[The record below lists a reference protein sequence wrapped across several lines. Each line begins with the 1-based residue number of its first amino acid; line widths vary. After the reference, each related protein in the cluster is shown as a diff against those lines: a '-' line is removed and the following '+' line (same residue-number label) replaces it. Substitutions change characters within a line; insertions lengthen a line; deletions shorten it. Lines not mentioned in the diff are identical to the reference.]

1 MEDKK
6 LWEAHFDTSGL
17 ENEPYTKH
25 IFQLAFELGFQI
37 GNSLPPMSIKPISIF
52 KPLIEA
58 NLQLKEMI
66 CMQNRISME
75 RCSLLMDQFFQ
86 EQLAV
91 QRVYKDIS
99 DVNNHCRNWIKS
111 QLLNGNKI
119 PPIEK
124 RINKL

>member
-1 MEDKK
+1 
-6 LWEAHFDTSGL
+6 
-17 ENEPYTKH
+17 
-25 IFQLAFELGFQI
+25 
-37 GNSLPPMSIKPISIF
+37 MSIKPISIF